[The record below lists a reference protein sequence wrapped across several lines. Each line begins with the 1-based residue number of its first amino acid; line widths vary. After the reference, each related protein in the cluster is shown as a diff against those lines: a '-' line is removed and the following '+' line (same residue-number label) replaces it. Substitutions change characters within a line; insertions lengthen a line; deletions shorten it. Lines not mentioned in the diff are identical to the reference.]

1 MLQKFIYL
9 FIFLGAF
16 DDTWSDSLDET
27 EIKTAKLQLLKVVNW
42 KVIRKWTKK
51 SLLLA
56 LENTKL
62 FQNVET
68 TAGHSSFNI

>member
-16 DDTWSDSLDET
+16 DDTWSDSLDEI
-27 EIKTAKLQLLKVVNW
+27 EIKTAKLQLLKIVNW

-51 SLLLA
+51 SLISIA
-56 LENTKL
+56 KYQFIPKCRNYCW
-62 FQNVET
+62 
-68 TAGHSSFNI
+68 AFNI